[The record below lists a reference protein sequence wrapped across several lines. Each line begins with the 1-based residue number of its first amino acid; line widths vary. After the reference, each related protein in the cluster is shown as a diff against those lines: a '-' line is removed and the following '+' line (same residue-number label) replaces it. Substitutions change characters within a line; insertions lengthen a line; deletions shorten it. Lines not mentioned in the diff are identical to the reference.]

1 MCSGDGGVSER
12 LSGPPLRR
20 RGQYVS
26 GSTNCI
32 ACKRAHLRKLS
43 TRSPSPACGP
53 CPRANPE
60 RPGDGRRFPIPSIT
74 IIHSRRPAGHVP
86 GSSAR
91 ARAHDFVAPS
101 PSSRARRT
109 PAVCPPKTRLA
120 GRRAPPLLPEP
131 CQPPATRCDAMQKS
145 SSNSSRRKSFFGG
158 ALSLNPLSA
167 LTPIHDPAENAK
179 EKPQPK
185 TLQKRRASS
194 FLDVSRTSSPFGS
207 DAHSPSSPALSPA
220 PSPIDTRG
228 SRIRNPPRIASWV
241 SARSASDDLDDE
253 PLSAVSSKAP
263 SVNWGEFHEAGLR
276 SRKVLLHGEVQT
288 SSTLFRRKK
297 EYLVLTE
304 THIVRF
310 KNQQKA
316 AETFSEILT
325 PLHRS
330 SSFSRRHSQ
339 NPSFGS
345 SQDFQSFVSDHSGD
359 RNIGT
364 PLRQII
370 AVFQLV
376 DDRPYFAFEIS
387 YIEEESNNAYSM
399 TLQFG
404 SPDDMRTWLRAIR
417 TASSRVRALDEF
429 PISEQ
434 NTRLAARIVEREGDY
449 DPNNFTLYKVVQRPM
464 GHSKAASSS
473 SDDLTKINSSIC
485 FLAIGI
491 HKAHLIPVFKSRQRS
506 SSPNLLS
513 YPHEVSFGLLTLTS
527 VRLSETDDTFE
538 LVFRMPMQKSK
549 TLLMASLAAGD
560 IATRLHHVDH
570 YLRPEWEPRPYI
582 FLVPDIVKEQILAT
596 SVSQS
601 IDETSLDRT
610 ICAYCIAYNI
620 PPNLIRY
627 QVTYPAEDWP
637 RFQLLPPGNP
647 RRPMYSPLELLAV
660 MRALRYNESFG
671 TISFAGIQLDV
682 LNELYDR
689 FGADHVCSKTKRG
702 TPINLSLEEL
712 ENSCLLV
719 QEIRAIAVTSRK
731 VRRMDFTSCISRQPA
746 DYVDESK
753 SKDIGCG
760 IVEALFPLCKY
771 QTTNVDWIILNNI
784 QLGETDLDYLIAAA
798 AEKMCHFRGLEMR
811 RCGLNERKMSLVLD
825 ALRAQEN
832 TLEAIDISGN
842 PARLVPAIFEP
853 QLSVFGYIRILN
865 LCNVAHTAGPEP
877 LVTADTLLSWRLHAL
892 NLSGTVLNHETVDAI
907 SIYLASPQ
915 SNSLRELK
923 IDHTGLTGR
932 QIAQLM
938 ISMTKIPGTARDL
951 LMDISQNRI
960 ETFHDE
966 FAAAISEGYAPTQLT
981 ITLIDYEHEYNFAQ
995 LVRSIAKNNTIKH
1008 LDITK
1013 VSLPN
1018 DASEQTCQALEKM
1031 FTENKTLI
1039 SLDISG
1045 ENSKLEIAK
1054 LGVGINKALCGL
1066 KNNKSLQVLH
1076 IQNQNLGLQG
1086 ASTLADVLKVNGTLL
1101 EVHCE
1106 NNGIPL
1112 QGFTDLVNSL
1122 HYNTTLRW
1130 LPSMVESRQETL
1142 RQTEMAVKNMRTD
1155 ASHHPQSKAASIRN
1169 KVAIKMGKHP
1179 VEKHAP
1185 QQLSEQDV
1193 QAAVRLV
1200 EESWDR
1206 QAHRL
1211 GLYLQRNANI
1221 AAGIDTPLEVEEEQF
1236 ERPQDRPLS
1245 MGRIIEQV
1253 KFESTPTL
1261 EKEALFEADSL
1272 SINTMNT
1279 VRQQSHRQ
1287 SLENKPRSHRQSLDH
1302 QQDPH
1307 QSPPSFHKARDVS
1320 ESSERRD
1327 TLADDSG
1334 YDPVTVALA
1343 KELDVSLEDAQT
1355 LIDTDFAARLAQMSP
1370 VGSPTTPTLPAFP
1383 TSPRSPTTPRQL
1395 PIRNGGMQH

>member
-1 MCSGDGGVSER
+1 
-12 LSGPPLRR
+12 
-20 RGQYVS
+20 
-26 GSTNCI
+26 
-32 ACKRAHLRKLS
+32 
-43 TRSPSPACGP
+43 
-53 CPRANPE
+53 
-60 RPGDGRRFPIPSIT
+60 
-74 IIHSRRPAGHVP
+74 
-86 GSSAR
+86 
-91 ARAHDFVAPS
+91 
-101 PSSRARRT
+101 
-109 PAVCPPKTRLA
+109 
-120 GRRAPPLLPEP
+120 
-131 CQPPATRCDAMQKS
+131 MQKS
-145 SSNSSRRKSFFGG
+145 STTSSRRKSLFGG

-167 LTPIHDPAENAK
+167 LTPIHDPADYAQ
-179 EKPQPK
+179 EKPTPR

-194 FLDVSRTSSPFGS
+194 FLEVSRTSSPLSS
-207 DAHSPSSPALSPA
+207 DAHSPKSPAPSPA

-228 SRIRNPPRIASWV
+228 NRYRNPPRIASWV
-241 SARSASDDLDDE
+241 SALSASDDLEDE

-263 SVNWGEFHEAGLR
+263 SVNWGELNDVGLR
-276 SRKVLLHGEVQT
+276 SRNIILHGEVQT

-316 AETFSEILT
+316 AETFSEILA
-325 PLHRS
+325 PLRRS
-330 SSFSRRHSQ
+330 SSLSRRHNST
-339 NPSFGS
+339 PSTGS
-345 SQDFQSFVSDHSGD
+345 SQDVHSFVSDHSGD
-359 RNIGT
+359 RNVGT

-370 AVFQLV
+370 AIYQLV

-387 YIEEESNNAYSM
+387 YIDEESNNAYSM

-404 SPDDMRTWLRAIR
+404 SPDDMRIWLRSIR
-417 TASSRVRALDEF
+417 AAANRVRGLDDC

-449 DPNNFTLYKVVQRPM
+449 DPNNFALYKVIQRPV
-464 GHSKAASSS
+464 GQSKAVSSS
-473 SDDLTKINSSIC
+473 SDDLTKISSSIC

-491 HKAHLIPVFKSRQRS
+491 HKIHLIPVFKARQRS

-513 YPHEVSFGLLTLTS
+513 YPHEVSFGTLTLTS
-527 VRLSETDDTFE
+527 VRLSDSDDTFE
-538 LVFRMPMQKSK
+538 LVFRMPLQKPK

-570 YLRPEWEPRPYI
+570 FLRPEWEPRPYI
-582 FLVPDIVKEQILAT
+582 FLVPEAVKEQIVAT
-596 SVSQS
+596 SATQK

-610 ICAYCIAYNI
+610 ICAYCIAYNV

-627 QVTYPAEDWP
+627 QVTYPTDDWP
-637 RFQLLPPGNP
+637 RFQLLPPDNP
-647 RRPMYSPLELLAV
+647 RRPVYGPLELLAV
-660 MRALRYNESFG
+660 MRALRYNESYG

-689 FGADHVCSKTKRG
+689 FGADHVCTRTKRG
-702 TPINLSLEEL
+702 TPINLALEDL
-712 ENSCLLV
+712 EGSCLLV
-719 QEIRAIAVTSRK
+719 QEIRALAVTSRK
-731 VRRMDFTSCISRQPA
+731 VRRMDFTSCIARQPA

-753 SKDIGCG
+753 VKDIGCG

-771 QTTNVDWIILNNI
+771 QTTNVDWIVLNNI

-865 LCNVAHTAGPEP
+865 LCNVAHTAGPES
-877 LVTADTLLSWRLHAL
+877 LLTADTLLAWRLHAL
-892 NLSGTVLNHETVDAI
+892 NLSGTVLNHEAVDAI
-907 SIYLASPQ
+907 SIYLTSPQ
-915 SNSLRELK
+915 SSSLREFRV
-923 IDHTGLTGR
+923 DHTGLTGR
-932 QIAQLM
+932 QLAQLM
-938 ISMTKIPGTARDL
+938 ISMTRTPGNAREL
-951 LMDISQNRI
+951 HMDVSQNRI
-960 ETFHDE
+960 EVFHDE
-966 FAAAISEGYAPTQLT
+966 FATAISEGYAPSQLT
-981 ITLIDYEHEYNFAQ
+981 ITLVDYEDESHFAQ
-995 LVRSIAKNNTIKH
+995 LVLAIAANKTIKH

-1031 FTENKTLI
+1031 FTDNGTLI

-1054 LGVGINKALCGL
+1054 LGVGINRALCGL
-1066 KNNKSLQVLH
+1066 KHNKSLQILH

-1086 ASTLADVLKVNGTLL
+1086 ASTLADVLKVNSTLV

-1122 HYNTTLRW
+1122 HYNTTLQW
-1130 LPSMVESRQETL
+1130 LPAMAESRQETL
-1142 RQTEMAVKNMRTD
+1142 RQTEMAVKNMRSDT
-1155 ASHHPQSKAASIRN
+1155 AHHPHSKAASFRN
-1169 KVAIKMGKHP
+1169 RVATKLGKHP
-1179 VEKHAP
+1179 VEKAAP

-1211 GLYLQRNANI
+1211 SLYLQRNANI
-1221 AAGIDTPLEVEEEQF
+1221 AAGIETPLEVEEEQF
-1236 ERPQDRPLS
+1236 ERPHERPLS
-1245 MGRIIEQV
+1245 MGRLIEQV
-1253 KFESTPTL
+1253 QIESTPTL
-1261 EKEALFEADSL
+1261 EKEGLFEPDAL
-1272 SINTMNT
+1272 SIDTTNTA
-1279 VRQQSHRQ
+1279 RQQNHRESQDHYPCSHRQ
-1287 SLENKPRSHRQSLDH
+1287 S
-1302 QQDPH
+1302 QDYH
-1307 QSPPSFHKARDVS
+1307 QSRASSDGYWDAS
-1320 ESSERRD
+1320 EQSERSD
-1327 TLADDSG
+1327 ILVNSG
-1334 YDPVTVALA
+1334 YNPVTVALS
-1343 KELDVSLEDAQT
+1343 KELDISLEDAQT
-1355 LIDTDFAARLAQMSP
+1355 LVDADFAARLAQMSP
-1370 VGSPTTPTLPAFP
+1370 TSP

-1395 PIRNGGMQH
+1395 PIRNGGTQH

>member
-1 MCSGDGGVSER
+1 M
-12 LSGPPLRR
+12 
-20 RGQYVS
+20 Q
-26 GSTNCI
+26 
-32 ACKRAHLRKLS
+32 K
-43 TRSPSPACGP
+43 
-53 CPRANPE
+53 
-60 RPGDGRRFPIPSIT
+60 
-74 IIHSRRPAGHVP
+74 
-86 GSSAR
+86 
-91 ARAHDFVAPS
+91 
-101 PSSRARRT
+101 PSST
-109 PAVCPPKTRLA
+109 
-120 GRRAPPLLPEP
+120 
-131 CQPPATRCDAMQKS
+131 
-145 SSNSSRRKSFFGG
+145 SSRRKSFFGG

-167 LTPIHDPAENAK
+167 LTPIHDPADSDK
-179 EKPQPK
+179 EKPAPK

-207 DAHSPSSPALSPA
+207 DSHSPKSPALSPA
-220 PSPIDTRG
+220 PSPIDTKGNR
-228 SRIRNPPRIASWV
+228 SRNPPRIASWV
-241 SARSASDDLDDE
+241 SARSASDDWDGE

-263 SVNWGEFHEAGLR
+263 SVNWGELHDVGLR
-276 SRKVLLHGEVQT
+276 SRNVLLHGEVQT
-288 SSTLFRRKK
+288 SSTLFRKKK

-304 THIVRF
+304 THVVRF

-316 AETFSEILT
+316 AETFTDILT
-325 PLHRS
+325 PLRRS
-330 SSFSRRHSQ
+330 SSLSRRHNST
-339 NPSFGS
+339 PSAGS
-345 SQDFQSFVSDHSGD
+345 SQDFHSFVSDHSGD
-359 RNIGT
+359 RNVGT

-370 AVFQLV
+370 AIYQLV

-387 YIEEESNNAYSM
+387 YIDEESNNAYSM

-404 SPDDMRTWLRAIR
+404 SPDDMRTWLKSIR
-417 TASSRVRALDEF
+417 TAASRVRGLDDC

-449 DPNNFTLYKVVQRPM
+449 DPNNFALYKVIQRPL

-485 FLAIGI
+485 FLAVGI
-491 HKAHLIPVFKSRQRS
+491 HKVHLIPVYKARQRS

-527 VRLSETDDTFE
+527 VRLSDSDDTFE
-538 LVFRMPMQKSK
+538 LVFRMPMQKPK

-570 YLRPEWEPRPYI
+570 FLRPEWEPRPYI
-582 FLVPDIVKEQILAT
+582 FLVPDAVKEQIVAT
-596 SVSQS
+596 STIQK
-601 IDETSLDRT
+601 IDESSLDRT

-627 QVTYPAEDWP
+627 QVTFPADDWP
-637 RFQLLPPGNP
+637 HFQLLPPDNP
-647 RRPMYSPLELLAV
+647 RRPVYGPLELLAV
-660 MRALRYNESFG
+660 MRALRYHESFG

-689 FGADHVCSKTKRG
+689 FGTDHVCTKTKRG
-702 TPINLSLEEL
+702 TPINVALEDL
-712 ENSCLLV
+712 ERSCLLV
-719 QEIRAIAVTSRK
+719 QEIRALAVTSRK
-731 VRRMDFTSCISRQPA
+731 LRCMDFTSCILRQPA

-753 SKDIGCG
+753 EKDIGCG

-771 QTTNVDWIILNNI
+771 QTTNVDWIVLNNI

-825 ALRAQEN
+825 AMRAQEN

-877 LVTADTLLSWRLHAL
+877 LFTADTLLAWRLHAL
-892 NLSGTVLNHETVDAI
+892 NLSGTALNHETVDAI

-915 SNSLRELK
+915 SSSLRELRV
-923 IDHTGLTGR
+923 DHTGLTGR

-938 ISMTKIPGTARDL
+938 ISMTKTPGIARDL
-951 LMDISQNRI
+951 LMDVSQNRI
-960 ETFHDE
+960 EVFHDE
-966 FAAAISEGYAPTQLT
+966 FAMAISEGYAPTQLI
-981 ITLIDYEHEYNFAQ
+981 ITLVDYEDESHFAQ
-995 LVRSIAKNNTIKH
+995 LVLAIAANNTVKH
-1008 LDITK
+1008 LNLTK
-1013 VSLPN
+1013 VSLPY

-1031 FTENKTLI
+1031 FAENSTLM

-1054 LGVGINKALCGL
+1054 LGVGINRALCGL
-1066 KNNKSLQVLH
+1066 KHNKSLRVLH

-1086 ASTLADVLKVNGTLL
+1086 ASTLADVLKVNTTLV

-1130 LPSMVESRQETL
+1130 LPVMVESRQETL
-1142 RQTEMAVKNMRTD
+1142 RQTEMAVKNMRSDT
-1155 ASHHPQSKAASIRN
+1155 SHHPQSRTASLRN

-1179 VEKHAP
+1179 IEKHAP
-1185 QQLSEQDV
+1185 QQMSEQDV
-1193 QAAVRLV
+1193 KAAVRLV

-1211 GLYLQRNANI
+1211 GLYLHRNANI
-1221 AAGIDTPLEVEEEQF
+1221 AAGIETPLDVEEEQF
-1236 ERPQDRPLS
+1236 EKPHERPLS
-1245 MGRIIEQV
+1245 MGKIIEQV
-1253 KFESTPTL
+1253 QIESTPTI
-1261 EKEALFEADSL
+1261 EKETLFETDAL

-1279 VRQQSHRQ
+1279 VRQQNQRQ
-1287 SLENKPRSHRQSLDH
+1287 SQESHPRSHRPSQDRQAS
-1302 QQDPH
+1302 QQL
-1307 QSPPSFHKARDVS
+1307 SRPSIDRSWDAS

-1327 TLADDSG
+1327 TLADSS
-1334 YDPVTVALA
+1334 YDEVTVALS
-1343 KELDVSLEDAQT
+1343 KELDISLQDAQT
-1355 LIDTDFAARLAQMSP
+1355 LMDADFAARLAQMSP
-1370 VGSPTTPTLPAFP
+1370 TSPTTPTFP
-1383 TSPRSPTTPRQL
+1383 TAPRSPTTPRQL
-1395 PIRNGGMQH
+1395 PIRSGGTQH

>member
-1 MCSGDGGVSER
+1 
-12 LSGPPLRR
+12 
-20 RGQYVS
+20 
-26 GSTNCI
+26 
-32 ACKRAHLRKLS
+32 
-43 TRSPSPACGP
+43 
-53 CPRANPE
+53 
-60 RPGDGRRFPIPSIT
+60 
-74 IIHSRRPAGHVP
+74 
-86 GSSAR
+86 
-91 ARAHDFVAPS
+91 
-101 PSSRARRT
+101 
-109 PAVCPPKTRLA
+109 
-120 GRRAPPLLPEP
+120 
-131 CQPPATRCDAMQKS
+131 MQTS
-145 SSNSSRRKSFFGG
+145 SSKSARRKSLFGG
-158 ALSLNPLSA
+158 ALSLNPLAA
-167 LTPIHDPAENAK
+167 LTPIHDSDSPK
-179 EKPQPK
+179 EKAVPK

-207 DAHSPSSPALSPA
+207 DTYSPRSPAPSASPA

-228 SRIRNPPRIASWV
+228 ARIRNVPRISSWV
-241 SARSASDDLDDE
+241 SGRSQSVSDDPDDE

-263 SVNWGEFHEAGLR
+263 SVNWGELHDVGLR
-276 SRKVLLHGEVQT
+276 SRNVLLHGEVQT
-288 SSTLFRRKK
+288 SSTLFRKKK

-310 KNQQKA
+310 KSQQKA
-316 AETFSEILT
+316 SETFTELLS

-330 SSFSRRHSQ
+330 ASFSRRHSQ

-345 SQDFQSFVSDHSGD
+345 AQDFQSFVSDHSGD
-359 RNIGT
+359 RNVGT

-370 AVFQLV
+370 AVYQLV

-404 SPDDMRTWLRAIR
+404 SPDEMRTWLKSIR
-417 TASSRVRALDEF
+417 VAANRVRHLDDY

-434 NTRLAARIVEREGDY
+434 NIRLAARIVEREGDY
-449 DPNNFTLYKVVQRPM
+449 DPNHFALYKVIQRPM

-473 SDDLTKINSSIC
+473 TDDLTKVTSSVC
-485 FLAIGI
+485 FLAVGI
-491 HKAHLIPVFKSRQRS
+491 HKVHLIPVFKARQRS

-527 VRLSETDDTFE
+527 VRLSDSDDTFE
-538 LVFRMPMQKSK
+538 LVFRMPMQKPK

-560 IATRLHHVDH
+560 IATRLHHVDQF
-570 YLRPEWEPRPYI
+570 LRPEWDPRPYI
-582 FLVPDIVKEQILAT
+582 FLVPETVKAQINTTLT
-596 SVSQS
+596 PQTV
-601 IDETSLDRT
+601 DEMSLDRT
-610 ICAYCIAYNI
+610 LCAYCIAYNI
-620 PPNLIRY
+620 PPNIIRY
-627 QVTYPAEDWP
+627 QVTYPNEDWP
-637 RFQLLPPGNP
+637 HFQLLPPDNP
-647 RRPMYSPLELLAV
+647 RRPVYGPLELLAV
-660 MRALRYNESFG
+660 MRALRYNETFG

-689 FGADHVCSKTKRG
+689 FGADHVCTRTKRG
-702 TPINLSLEEL
+702 TPINLALEDL
-712 ENSCLLV
+712 ERSCLLV
-719 QEIRAIAVTSRK
+719 QEIRALAVTSRK

-771 QTTNVDWIILNNI
+771 QTTNVDWIVLNNI

-825 ALRAQEN
+825 ALRTQEN

-877 LVTADTLLSWRLHAL
+877 LVKADTLLAWRLHAL
-892 NLSGTVLNHETVDAI
+892 NLSGTVLNDETVDAI

-915 SNSLRELK
+915 SSSLRELRL
-923 IDHTGLTGR
+923 DHTGLTGR

-938 ISMTKIPGTARDL
+938 FSMTSRPGSSRDL
-951 LMDISQNRI
+951 LMDVSQNRI

-966 FAAAISEGYAPTQLT
+966 FTTAISENYAPTQLI
-981 ITLIDYEHEYNFAQ
+981 ITLVDYEEESNFAQ
-995 LVRSIAKNNTIKH
+995 LILAIAKNKTVRK

-1018 DASEQTCQALEKM
+1018 DASEQTCRALERM
-1031 FTENKTLI
+1031 FTENDTLV

-1066 KNNKSLQVLH
+1066 QHNKSLQVLH

-1086 ASTLADVLKVNGTLL
+1086 ASTLADVLKVNTTLT

-1122 HYNTTLRW
+1122 HYNTTVRW
-1130 LPSMVESRQETL
+1130 LPPMIESRQETL
-1142 RQTEMAVKNMRTD
+1142 RQTEMAVKNMRADT
-1155 ASHHPQSKAASIRN
+1155 SHHDKSKTSSLRN

-1179 VEKHAP
+1179 IEKHAP

-1193 QAAVRLV
+1193 QAALRLV

-1211 GLYLQRNANI
+1211 GLYLQRNCNL

-1236 ERPQDRPLS
+1236 ERPYERPMS
-1245 MGRIIEQV
+1245 MGRILEQV
-1253 KFESTPTL
+1253 QIERTPTV
-1261 EKEALFEADSL
+1261 EKDMLFEPDAL
-1272 SINTMNT
+1272 SINTTNT
-1279 VRQQSHRQ
+1279 INTARQQSHRLSHEDWAQ
-1287 SLENKPRSHRQSLDH
+1287 SH
-1302 QQDPH
+1302 Q
-1307 QSPPSFHKARDVS
+1307 PSFDPDQAWFSSRPSSARTDGN
-1320 ESSERRD
+1320 ETSERRD
-1327 TLADDSG
+1327 TLGEESG
-1334 YDPVTVALA
+1334 WDPVTVALA
-1343 KELDVSLEDAQT
+1343 KELEVTLEDAQT
-1355 LIDTDFAARLAQMSP
+1355 LIDTDFASRLAHMSP
-1370 VGSPTTPTLPAFP
+1370 VGSPVSPTFPPA
-1383 TSPRSPTTPRQL
+1383 SPTTPRAL
-1395 PIRNGGMQH
+1395 PIRSGRTQQ